1 MIIIENCV
9 FCKIVNNELPS
20 FTIYEDE
27 TLKVFLSIEPI
38 NEGHILIIPK
48 EHFKDF
54 SSIDLNT
61 LNHINEISKKIY
73 ELLIDKLHCNGIKFV
88 QNNGSFQDVKHYH
101 LHLIPDSSNNK
112 NRSLEDVYKEL
123 IN

>member
-9 FCKIVNNELPS
+9 FCKIVNKELPS
-20 FTIYEDE
+20 YTIYEDE
-27 TLKVFLSIEPI
+27 TLKVFLNIEPI

-48 EHFKDF
+48 KHFKDF

-61 LNHINEISKKIY
+61 LNHINEISKKMY

-88 QNNGSFQDVKHYH
+88 QNNGSFKDVKHYH
-101 LHLIPDSSNNK
+101 LHLIPDSSSNK